1 MKNYFWNVRLSYLAP
16 PAKWPQN
23 DGEPRRW
30 RQNAQIGIVAP
41 DITSAI
47 QAAMKA
53 GVPEGGSEPIV
64 WSVNHSGA
72 VGFVVEDCIR

>member
-16 PAKWPQN
+16 LG
-23 DGEPRRW
+23 DGVSRRW

-47 QAAMKA
+47 QAAMMA
-53 GVPEGGSEPIV
+53 GIPEGGTEPIV
-64 WSVNHSGA
+64 WSVSHCGA
-72 VGFVVEDCIR
+72 VGFVVEDCVR